1 MHPWIHTRFLPC
13 ACMCVCIPLP
23 APDFWQELLL
33 PLPHKQQALILPSAG
48 FTLFLAL
55 LSCLPADMPS
65 LYLVSLAVSPPL
77 PKLVLFIEQIL
88 CWSMV
93 SSGEGLQ
100 GPNAAGIKTE
110 WCAEACPHPSSDR
123 HSRGTAGH
131 TWKPQNQ
138 SKDIPLVSALAYGE
152 LYCILR
158 IKTQQQKITNRV

>member
-13 ACMCVCIPLP
+13 VCVCLCIPLP

-55 LSCLPADMPS
+55 LSCLPADVPS

-77 PKLVLFIEQIL
+77 PKPVLFIKKIL

-93 SSGEGLQ
+93 SSGEELQ
-100 GPNAAGIKTE
+100 GPNAAEIKTA
-110 WCAEACPHPSSDR
+110 WCAEACPHPTSDW
-123 HSRGTAGH
+123 HPEAQLGTPENPRTRAMTYHLSLPWLMVNG
-131 TWKPQNQ
+131 
-138 SKDIPLVSALAYGE
+138 IAYWG
-152 LYCILR
+152 
-158 IKTQQQKITNRV
+158 

>member
-13 ACMCVCIPLP
+13 VCMCICVPLP

-65 LYLVSLAVSPPL
+65 LYLVSLAASPLL
-77 PKLVLFIEQIL
+77 PKLVLFIKQLL

-93 SSGEGLQ
+93 SSGEELQ
-100 GPNAAGIKTE
+100 GPNAAGIKT
-110 WCAEACPHPSSDR
+110 AHVLKPARTPPLP
-123 HSRGTAGH
+123 GTPGAQLGTPENPRTRAMTH
-131 TWKPQNQ
+131 HLSLPW
-138 SKDIPLVSALAYGE
+138 LVVNGIAYWG
-152 LYCILR
+152 
-158 IKTQQQKITNRV
+158 